1 MIVFNFQNRENALNT
16 TKRLHNQG
24 YNIIIREDD
33 SVSEKLISTG
43 KQKRVKK
50 IISFLDYK
58 QTDKIEIIDI
68 ETGVKK
74 ELKLKEGWEQKIWA
88 N

>member
-33 SVSEKLISTG
+33 FLSEELINIA
-43 KQKRVKK
+43 KQKNVKK
-50 IISFLDYK
+50 AISFLDYN
-58 QTDKIEIIDI
+58 QIGKIEIIDI
-68 ETGVKK
+68 KTGDK
-74 ELKLKEGWEQKIWA
+74 EKLELKEGWEKKIWA